1 MESSLD
7 NHGPLGQGN
16 DRQIKSRA
24 GRGIFSLALIDFF
37 ENYDSGDP
45 YHLAAISQLQGLMP
59 DSLLMSDSEWFQTWS
74 VSGRR

>member
-1 MESSLD
+1 MEPSLD
-7 NHGPLGQGN
+7 SQDFLDQGS
-16 DRQIKSRA
+16 DKQIKTRSDR
-24 GRGIFSLALIDFF
+24 RIFSLALIDFF

-59 DSLLMSDSEWFQTWS
+59 NSLLRSDSEWFQTWS